1 MGKIDPYLTAQHA
14 VLESTA
20 KVVSSGGIPVALT
33 DCLCFGNPEKPEQM
47 WQFAESCRAIKDTC
61 AGLHFEKNTNLPI
74 VAGNVSFYNQS
85 GNNAIPSSPMI
96 GCFGKNNDVKKA
108 VRNGFQKNG
117 SSIFLLGGFGK
128 NLGGSVVVELL
139 KTNNNIV
146 QQFSVKKY
154 GAMLNVLIEL
164 IDKNAVLSSR
174 VVTRGGLGVAL
185 CLMSFKNEVG
195 VVSKIPD
202 DGFSEKLFSENLGIV
217 IEINKEDKGFVQKTV
232 ETNNIP
238 YDIIGSTVKEKTIA
252 INKKINLHIEEI
264 KNKWEGALREKLLS

>member
-1 MGKIDPYLTAQHA
+1 
-14 VLESTA
+14 
-20 KVVSSGGIPVALT
+20 
-33 DCLCFGNPEKPEQM
+33 
-47 WQFAESCRAIKDTC
+47 
-61 AGLHFEKNTNLPI
+61 
-74 VAGNVSFYNQS
+74 
-85 GNNAIPSSPMI
+85 
-96 GCFGKNNDVKKA
+96 
-108 VRNGFQKNG
+108 
-117 SSIFLLGGFGK
+117 
-128 NLGGSVVVELL
+128 
-139 KTNNNIV
+139 
-146 QQFSVKKY
+146 
-154 GAMLNVLIEL
+154 MLNVLIEL

-217 IEINKEDKGFVQKTV
+217 IEINKEDKGFVQKIV

-238 YDIIGSTVKEKTIA
+238 YDIIGSTVKEKTIT

>member
-1 MGKIDPYLTAQHA
+1 
-14 VLESTA
+14 
-20 KVVSSGGIPVALT
+20 
-33 DCLCFGNPEKPEQM
+33 
-47 WQFAESCRAIKDTC
+47 
-61 AGLHFEKNTNLPI
+61 
-74 VAGNVSFYNQS
+74 
-85 GNNAIPSSPMI
+85 MI

-195 VVSKIPD
+195 VISKIPD
-202 DGFSEKLFSENLGIV
+202 DGVTEKLFSETLGIV
-217 IEINKEDKGFVQKTV
+217 IEINKKDKGLVQKIV

-238 YDIIGSTVKEKTIA
+238 YDIIGSTVKEKTIT